1 MQQAAGGKVGVGA
14 GAGGGADA
22 TPAGRGGGG
31 DTGEACIQRSATAP
45 VAHPVRL
52 VVSPPVLAGASASTA
67 DGGAGWEP

>member
-1 MQQAAGGKVGVGA
+1 MQQAAGGKVGEGA
-14 GAGGGADA
+14 GAGGGADV

-45 VAHPVRL
+45 VAHPVW
-52 VVSPPVLAGASASTA
+52 LAGASASTA